1 MNLIKYRWHTS
12 QLRILVWFCTCH
24 LCSWTGILLFMIIL
38 RLLMELWDLRDHW
51 HAPFLKTTPKS
62 TGAGQKDN
70 KKHYLPNKRMNTN
83 RLSVARSEERMGSNW
98 EKKQKENK
106 NVRKSWQRLL
116 EKNCITNSKVVEVR
130 NIFKAGVGMSEF
142 ADNV

>member
-12 QLRILVWFCTCH
+12 QLRILGWFCTYH

-38 RLLMELWDLRDHW
+38 RFLMELWDLRDHW
-51 HAPFLKTTPKS
+51 HAPFLKNTPKS

-70 KKHYLPNKRMNTN
+70 KKHCLPNKRMNTN

-116 EKNCITNSKVVEVR
+116 EKNCITNSKVVKVR